1 MEIKTVGNSLV
12 VTTEVTMEDLKKLQ
26 ARKPDALALTKEVD
40 GKKQEYFRVAAGKAG
55 SLNTFGATFSADT
68 NTAPKKA
75 MLTVDIS
82 GKSAEEDVKQ
92 YVAEKFGAAI
102 LNLREV
108 EKKFQPALHQI
119 AEEQEF
125 LSGLINVVM

>member
-1 MEIKTVGNSLV
+1 MKIKTIGNSLV

-26 ARKPDALALTKEVD
+26 AGKSEALALTKEVD
-40 GKKQEYFRVAAGKAG
+40 GKKQEYFRVAAGKTG

-82 GKSAEEDVKQ
+82 GKGTDEDVKK

-102 LNLREV
+102 LNLRKV
-108 EKKFQPALHQI
+108 EEQFQPALTQI

-125 LSGLINVVM
+125 LSGLIDVVM